1 MIVKSKFFS
10 LKYPYIYF
18 FLFIVCI
25 SLPILLQR
33 ENVFNSSKIKS
44 EREAFENV
52 YDKKL
57 WGEGSGIGSNPDN
70 ATPYLQMLQFYFNDP
85 DLNTYIDL
93 GCGDWKLMELINIP
107 SNKQYIGYDLV
118 ERIIE
123 ENQKKHASNNIHF
136 VRINRLSDFKNVQGD
151 ILIVKDVL
159 HHWPIQQINF
169 FLTDI
174 LPNFKYALITNDF
187 NLYATNHDIAFADY
201 RPINLEKD
209 PFIPVSQLRI
219 LFDYPSHGIIKR
231 VYLYTRD

>member
-18 FLFIVCI
+18 FLLLFFCI

-44 EREAFENV
+44 EREALLENV

-93 GCGDWKLMELINIP
+93 GCGDWKLMELIK
-107 SNKQYIGYDLV
+107 SQSDKQYIGYNLGGKDHRG
-118 ERIIE
+118 ES
-123 ENQKKHASNNIHF
+123 KKAC
-136 VRINRLSDFKNVQGD
+136 K
-151 ILIVKDVL
+151 
-159 HHWPIQQINF
+159 
-169 FLTDI
+169 
-174 LPNFKYALITNDF
+174 
-187 NLYATNHDIAFADY
+187 
-201 RPINLEKD
+201 
-209 PFIPVSQLRI
+209 
-219 LFDYPSHGIIKR
+219 
-231 VYLYTRD
+231 